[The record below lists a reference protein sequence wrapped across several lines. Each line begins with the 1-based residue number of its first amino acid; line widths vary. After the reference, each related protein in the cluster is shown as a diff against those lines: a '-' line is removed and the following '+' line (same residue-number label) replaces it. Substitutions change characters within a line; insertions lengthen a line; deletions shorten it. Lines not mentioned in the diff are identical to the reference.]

1 VASETSPIYRFGIF
15 ELDPRNGELRKSGV
29 RLKLQDQPY
38 QVLLKLLE
46 HQGELVS
53 RETLRSTLW
62 PADTFV
68 DFETGLNTAV
78 KRLRE
83 TLGDSADNPTFIETV
98 PRRGYKFIAPV
109 GIAASQDSIELG
121 PPARPGIP
129 RRNLPLKRAAV
140 LAVVAALLLIGVGI
154 WYGQPRP
161 PIVTG
166 VVRITNDG
174 KAKIPMNS
182 PVTDGVHLY
191 FMEGEPWTSGSGI
204 AQMSATGGET
214 SWIAPAL
221 KEVLA
226 IYSMSPDR
234 SELLVVKNSPVG
246 SDFAGEVWVQ
256 PLPAGAPHRV
266 GNILST
272 AACWSLD
279 GTHIL
284 YAYHRA
290 IMIANKDGSEPREL
304 AKVPGVAR
312 ALRLSPDGKRI
323 RFWLIQ
329 PPELET
335 GAIWEMDANGKN
347 LRPLLAN
354 WKESPYQCCGN
365 WSPDG
370 KYYYFEA
377 GRGSNQAI
385 WVMPERGSVFGK
397 SASPFRLISEPL
409 RFSVPVPSGDGKKL
423 FVLGEERRVE
433 LFRYDLKAGHFDS
446 YLNGIS
452 AGGVDFSADGQGMAY
467 VSYPDMILWR
477 SRPDGTEKIQLTFP
491 PVRAYGPHWS
501 PDGSR
506 ISFLDVS
513 ISHPWK
519 INLISSSGGGRPEL
533 LIPGD
538 SDKNESDPTW
548 MPDGKSIVFGQSEQ
562 LDKVHMAIYS
572 IDLGTR
578 KISLVPESDDLFSPR
593 VSRDGRYICALK
605 RNQLELMLFDTRT
618 NHWASLGEGGPRG
631 YNEWS
636 HDGKYI
642 YMRENAGGAAEVV
655 RVRIKDR
662 VLEHIVSLRDFP
674 QFTDIFAG
682 WLGLTP
688 DDAPLLMRDRSLQ
701 EIYALDLR
709 FP

>member
-1 VASETSPIYRFGIF
+1 VPAEPSPIYRFGVF
-15 ELDPRNGELRKSGV
+15 ELDPRNSELRKSGV

-46 HQGELVS
+46 HRGELVS

-83 TLGDSADNPTFIETV
+83 TLGDSADNPTFIETA

-109 GIAASQDSIELG
+109 GIAVSQDSLKLG
-121 PPARPGIP
+121 PAGRPEVP
-129 RRNLPLKRAAV
+129 RRNILTKLVTV
-140 LAVVAALLLIGVGI
+140 LAAAAALLLIGVGM
-154 WYGQPRP
+154 WYRQPRP
-161 PIVTG
+161 PFVTG
-166 VVRITNDG
+166 LVRISNDG

-290 IMIANKDGSEPREL
+290 IMLANKDGSEPREL

-377 GRGSNQAI
+377 GRGNNQAI
-385 WVMPERGSVFGK
+385 WVMPERRSLLGT
-397 SASPFRLISEPL
+397 SASPSRLISGPL

-433 LFRYDLKAGHFDS
+433 LFRYDLKAAHFDS
-446 YLNGIS
+446 YLKGIS
-452 AGGVDFSADGQGMAY
+452 AGGVDFSADGQWITY

-501 PDGSR
+501 PDGSK
-506 ISFLDVS
+506 ISFLDVP
-513 ISHPWK
+513 ISRPWK

-533 LIPGD
+533 LIPGE

-548 MPDGKSIVFGQSEQ
+548 MPDGRSIVFGQSEQ
-562 LDKVHMAIYS
+562 LDKVFMAIYS
-572 IDLGTR
+572 IDLETR
-578 KISLVPESDDLFSPR
+578 KISRLPESDDLFSPR

-605 RNQLELMLFDTRT
+605 KNQLELMLFDTRT
-618 NHWASLGEGGPRG
+618 NHWSSMGQGGPRS

-642 YMRENAGGAAEVV
+642 YMRENAGGGAEVV

-662 VLEHIVSLRDFP
+662 VLEHIVSLKDFP
-674 QFTDIFAG
+674 QAG
-682 WLGLTP
+682 LG
-688 DDAPLLMRDRSLQ
+688 
-701 EIYALDLR
+701 
-709 FP
+709 